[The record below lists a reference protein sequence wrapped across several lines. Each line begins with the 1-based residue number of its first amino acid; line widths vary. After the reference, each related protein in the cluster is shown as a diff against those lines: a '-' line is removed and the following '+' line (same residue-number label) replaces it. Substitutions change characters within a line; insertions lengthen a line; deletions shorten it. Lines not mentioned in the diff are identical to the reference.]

1 MERKP
6 ASDIITGA
14 GSRRPR
20 IDATGFHIQ
29 RKRLQNKRLAVL
41 GGRAKANKNK
51 ESNNNEYSK
60 AVNAP
65 NETVRADDD
74 TDSKEK
80 TEANVKDDA
89 SRRVEA
95 ENQAEA
101 SSSSSH
107 PLSS

>member
-1 MERKP
+1 MEREP

-41 GGRAKANKNK
+41 GGRASANKNK
-51 ESNNNEYSK
+51 ESKNNEYST

-65 NETVRADDD
+65 NEMVKADDD

-80 TEANVKDDA
+80 TETDDA
-89 SRRVEA
+89 IRRVEA
-95 ENQAEA
+95 ENHAEA